1 MKTLLLSAGLAL
13 TLASLAPAIDA
24 PPPAA
29 PPTAR
34 DAQELADR
42 LADATEQ
49 IAKLEERLAAV
60 EKRLGDSFGSSSPF
74 DTVERRLE
82 DLEKDV
88 KDLKRGR

>member
-1 MKTLLLSAGLAL
+1 MISLLLPGCLAL
-13 TLASLAPAIDA
+13 ALATLTFAIDA

-42 LADATEQ
+42 LRDATEQ

-60 EKRLGDSFGSSSPF
+60 ENRLGDSFGSSSPF
-74 DTVERRLE
+74 NTVERRLD

-88 KDLKRGR
+88 DSLNRGR